1 LKTKRI
7 DGLDIFR
14 GFAILAM
21 VLYHFTYDLN
31 YFHIISLDMNHTPTI
46 LLIRYT
52 IMSIFLLSVGMSLA
66 LAHKDAIRWSA
77 MRKRV
82 LQLGIAST
90 LVTIA
95 TYLVFPSSSSWIYF
109 GILHF
114 ILVASLITVMLLKF
128 PKVTLGLTLIILIG
142 SVTHLLNMHTLYALL
157 QGPLALPSH
166 TEDLVPLFPWLAVV
180 FIGTLLVHYHLHEKI
195 FNLPLFNVKFR
206 INKLLKKMGQNSL
219 LIYLIHQVILFGA
232 FELYFRFFSK

>member
-31 YFHIISLDMNHTPTI
+31 YFRIISLDMNHTPTI

-66 LAHKDAIRWSA
+66 LAHKGAIRWSA

-82 LQLGIAST
+82 LQLGSAS
-90 LVTIA
+90 LIVTIT
-95 TYLVFPSSSSWIYF
+95 TYFVFPSSWIYF

-142 SVTHLLNMHTLYALL
+142 SVTHLLNMHALYALL
-157 QGPLALPSH
+157 QVPLALPSH

-180 FIGTLLVHYHLHEKI
+180 FIGTLLVHYNLHEKI
-195 FNLPLFNVKFR
+195 FTLPIFNVKFR

-219 LIYLIHQVILFGA
+219 LIYLIHQGILFGA
-232 FELYFRFFSK
+232 FEMYFRFFSK

>member
-31 YFHIISLDMNHTPTI
+31 YFRIISLDMNHTPTI
-46 LLIRYT
+46 LLIRYS

-66 LAHKDAIRWSA
+66 LAHKNAIRWSA

-82 LQLGIAST
+82 LQLGSASL

-95 TYLVFPSSSSWIYF
+95 TYFVFPSSWIYF

-114 ILVASLITVMLLKF
+114 ILVASLITVILLKF

-142 SVTHLLNMHTLYALL
+142 SVTNFLNMHALYALL
-157 QGPLALPSH
+157 QVPLSLPKY

-180 FIGTLLVHYHLHEKI
+180 FIGTLLIHYNFHEKI
-195 FNLPLFNVKFR
+195 FTLPLFNVKFH
-206 INKLLKKMGQNSL
+206 INKLLKKMGQHSL
-219 LIYLIHQVILFGA
+219 LIYLIHQGILFGA
-232 FELYFRFFSK
+232 FEMYFRFFSK